1 MYDSFTSMSPEEERT
16 FIPFEERMQTASKSA
31 TVVGF
36 GLAGAIGA
44 LVIIIVLAFL
54 VINFVVDALYS
65 ALDPRVR
72 LKDAGS

>member
-44 LVIIIVLAFL
+44 LVIIIVLAFWGP
-54 VINFVVDALYS
+54 IQQTGFEEGGEGSTTS
-65 ALDPRVR
+65 AP
-72 LKDAGS
+72 K